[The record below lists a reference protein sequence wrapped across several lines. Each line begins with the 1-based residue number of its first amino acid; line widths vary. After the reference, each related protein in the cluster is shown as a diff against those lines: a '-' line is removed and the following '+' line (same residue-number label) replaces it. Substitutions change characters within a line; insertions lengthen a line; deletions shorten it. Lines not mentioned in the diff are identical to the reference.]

1 MDIRELKIIS
11 NSSGGTAAAGA
22 KTYRVTLPSNW
33 IKQMGLDKDDSRAEV
48 VFDGFNI
55 MIRAKSEDDLYEF
68 QSKAIKAGHQVVK
81 YEYFDKDALCSTI
94 ICDFTDKVLR
104 VQNHTN
110 YLLKTAFGILEKP
123 NWNDFLEFLEERCVP
138 KTRENIG
145 LILDELE
152 LDIFD
157 PIAIVDKTQGRMA
170 EDLQWLKITK
180 L

>member
-11 NSSGGTAAAGA
+11 NASGGTASAGA
-22 KTYRVTLPSNW
+22 KTYRVTLPSSW
-33 IKQMGLDKDDSRAEV
+33 IKQMGLDYENSKAEV
-48 VFDGFNI
+48 VFDGANI
-55 MIRAKSEDDLYEF
+55 VIRAKSEDDIFGF

-81 YEYFDKDALCSTI
+81 YEYFDKDILCSTI
-94 ICDFTDKVLR
+94 ICDFTDKTLR
-104 VQNHTN
+104 VENHTD

-138 KTRENIG
+138 RTRENLG
-145 LILDELE
+145 MILNELE
-152 LDIFD
+152 LETFD